1 MGDFMEVRS
10 TKFDKFVELGYGGV
24 MQIPR
29 IYDDLEKLLAP
40 GKVLVIYGARQVG
53 KTTLVKNYLAG
64 TKWKYRLDQGDNM
77 DLQEVLG
84 SRSFKKVL
92 PIVEGLELYVIDEA
106 QKIPHIGDT
115 LKILVDQRPD
125 LRIIATGSS
134 SFELSDQVG
143 EPLTG
148 RKQTITLY
156 PLAQMELVGKWN
168 KYELKERKQDFL
180 VYGSYPRVV
189 IEEKKNQ
196 KIELLEELTGSYLF
210 KDVLSMRVKGAR
222 VLKQILQLLAY
233 QIGSTVSY
241 NEIANKIL
249 IDVKTVA
256 RYLDLLEKTFVITSI
271 SGYSRNLREE
281 VTTQKKYYFWDN
293 GVRNGIIQQFND
305 LDVRNDVGQLWENFI
320 MIERIKKRS
329 YSSINANSYFWRTHT
344 QKEID
349 LVEEREGKLFGYEI
363 KWGDTQAKH
372 KAAWLA
378 SYPGEA
384 ELLVVNQENY
394 FSFIV

>member
-1 MGDFMEVRS
+1 
-10 TKFDKFVELGYGGV
+10 

-29 IYDDLEKLLAP
+29 IYDDIEKLLAP
-40 GKVLVIYGARQVG
+40 GKVLVIYGPRQVG
-53 KTTLVKNYLAG
+53 KTTLVKNYLEK
-64 TKWKYRLDQGDNM
+64 TQWKYRLDQGDNV
-77 DLQEVLG
+77 DLQETLG
-84 SRSFKKVL
+84 SRSFSKVL
-92 PIVEGLELYVIDEA
+92 PVVEGLELYVIDEA
-106 QKIPHIGDT
+106 QKIPHVGEV

-134 SFELSDQVG
+134 SFELADQVG

-156 PLAQMELVGKWN
+156 PLAQMELVRKWN
-168 KYELKERKQDFL
+168 RHELAQRKTDFL

-189 IEEKKNQ
+189 MEERKSQ
-196 KIELLEELTGSYLF
+196 KEGLLAELVGSYLF
-210 KDVLSMRVKGAR
+210 KDVLSMERIKGAK

-256 RYLDLLEKTFVITSI
+256 RYLDLLEKTFVITSLP
-271 SGYSRNLREE
+271 GFGRNLREE
-281 VTTQKKYYFWDN
+281 VTSQKKYYFWDN

-329 YSSINANSYFWRTHT
+329 YSAIQANIYFWRTHT

-349 LVEEREGKLFGYEI
+349 LVEERGGKLFGYEI
-363 KWGDTQAKH
+363 KWGEDQAKH
-372 KAAWLA
+372 KSAWLA
-378 SYPGEA
+378 QYPGEA
-384 ELLVVNQENY
+384 ELLVINQKNY
-394 FSFIV
+394 LSLIV